1 MKSRDFQL
9 PMIVNDDEVRNIESR
24 LSAIPGVKEVHGNRP
39 TKIFAAV
46 WDDPA
51 TWDVI
56 MDTLTEMG
64 YTVKWQ

>member
-1 MKSRDFQL
+1 
-9 PMIVNDDEVRNIESR
+9 
-24 LSAIPGVKEVHGNRP
+24 VKEVHGNCP
-39 TKIFAAV
+39 TKIFAVV

-64 YTVKWQ
+64 YTVKWK